1 MHHARPIARLLAVT
15 GVVVGLLVHAAVL
28 TAPGAS
34 ADEAPP
40 ATSATTPTIVP
51 GAATTP
57 TLTVTPPSEA
67 STSAPVSTAA
77 TPAAADPTATTA
89 PSPAGTP
96 VASSVPA
103 PPKRPTRRGPADL
116 VIVDAKA
123 TGPVR
128 IEVDISAQRLLLYRG
143 RTLARS
149 LHVSTGSGRRYCVA
163 GDCAVAHTPRG
174 RFHVY
179 TRVAGWR
186 TSRLGQLYNPLY
198 FNGGYA
204 IHGAGSVPAYPASH
218 GCVRISMANAR
229 WLPSAVPDGT
239 PVWVHD

>member
-1 MHHARPIARLLAVT
+1 MARLLAVA
-15 GVVVGLLVHAAVL
+15 GVVTGLLTPAALL
-28 TAPGAS
+28 TATGAS
-34 ADEAPP
+34 ADEVPP

-57 TLTVTPPSEA
+57 TLAVTPPSEA
-67 STSAPVSTAA
+67 STPAPVTTAA
-77 TPAAADPTATTA
+77 TPAEGDPTATTVLA
-89 PSPAGTP
+89 P
-96 VASSVPA
+96 VAATVVSSVPA
-103 PPKRPTRRGPADL
+103 PPKRPVRRGPADL

-123 TGPVR
+123 SGPVR

-143 RTLARS
+143 RTLART
-149 LHVSTGSGRRYCVA
+149 LHVSTGSGRRYCVK

-174 RFHVY
+174 RFRVY

-229 WLPSAVPDGT
+229 WLPSAVPNGT